1 MLFYIYVSSVLL
13 KHTFTKNIILEFFLR
28 ARGKEV
34 TKCRREQNTPQGL
47 GVN

>member
-1 MLFYIYVSSVLL
+1 MLFDIDVFSVLL
-13 KHTFTKNIILEFFLR
+13 VHTFTRNIILEFFLR
-28 ARGKEV
+28 ARSKEV